1 MQNYYSLQNRMAIT
15 FGLYAYIFVTGPFL
29 TDLYII
35 TLDFVFIYFLLK
47 NSVYLRNFFL
57 KNYKIEL
64 LTLTLFWISSI
75 ISSIYSSDLQ
85 NSFIK
90 SLAYIRFFIFS
101 FSIIYFMNLENNLN
115 KLNKNLVYFI
125 SGIIFL
131 ISTSVYFEI
140 LIKKLWEKEIISFV
154 FNQYQY
160 GRYSGLFFEELIV
173 GSFLSK
179 MVVIYLLLISSKKKF
194 SQFDYLVVFIGSLTV
209 FLSGERMSTIMISMY
224 LFFYI
229 LIFWKKTD
237 SKTIVS
243 LIIVFIL
250 TLLIFLNTTPR
261 AKERYLVFAQYLKEN
276 ILLNKKEDKN
286 SSYNYLALFKS
297 GIDVWKTNKIFG
309 VGVRNYR
316 VECKKIHTEDLE
328 DILVNRYCDTHPHN
342 IYSEILAET
351 GLVGIS
357 LIICFIIF
365 SIYKS
370 FQSKELFIRQKLLIL
385 LSILWVFWPIASTGS
400 YFNNH
405 NASILWF
412 LIGIILLVRDQNINY
427 KKTV

>member
-1 MQNYYSLQNRMAIT
+1 MQNYYSLQYKICTAL
-15 FGLYAYIFVTGPFL
+15 GLYAYIFVTGPFF
-29 TDLYII
+29 TDLYVII
-35 TLDFVFIYFLLK
+35 LDFVFLYYLLK
-47 NSVYLRNFFL
+47 NSVYSRNFFL
-57 KNYKIEL
+57 KNYKIEFL
-64 LTLTLFWISSI
+64 ILTLFWISSV

-85 NSFIK
+85 NSLIK

-101 FSIIYFMNLENNLN
+101 FSIIYFINLENNSN
-115 KLNKNLVYFI
+115 KLIKNLIYFI
-125 SGIIFL
+125 SGIIFIVS
-131 ISTSVYFEI
+131 ISVFYEI
-140 LIKKLWEKEIISFV
+140 LIKKLFEKEIINFV

-179 MVVIYLLLISSKKKF
+179 IIVVYLLLISLKKKF
-194 SQFDYLVVFIGSLTV
+194 SVFDYSTVFIGSLTV

-237 SKTIVS
+237 LRLIVS
-243 LIIVFIL
+243 LILIFIL
-250 TLLIFLNTTPR
+250 TFVIFLNTTPR
-261 AKERYLVFAQYLKEN
+261 AKERYLAFTQYIKEN
-276 ILLNKKEDKN
+276 ISLNKKEDKN

-297 GIDVWKTNKIFG
+297 GIHVWKTNKIFG

-316 VECKKIHTEDLE
+316 VECKKIHIGDLE
-328 DILVNRYCDTHPHN
+328 DVLVNRYCDTHPHN

-357 LIICFIIF
+357 LLIFFIIY

-370 FQSKELFIRQKLLIL
+370 FQSKQLFVRQKLLSL
-385 LSILWVFWPIASTGS
+385 LSISWVFWPLASTGS

-412 LIGIILLVRDQNINY
+412 LIGIIFLIRDQNTNS
-427 KKTV
+427 KKNV